1 MMNIISLGAGVQSS
15 TMALMAAHGEITP
28 MPDCAIFC
36 DTQAEKKNTY
46 NYLDYLESKLPYPVY
61 RVTKGNIIDESF
73 LIRKKKNN
81 DEYVAVNIPAY
92 MIDQNGKKSMMMRQC
107 TTIYKIQ
114 PIIKKIREIAQI
126 KRGEKEIKV
135 HQWIGISY
143 DEAHRMKPSRDSFI
157 KNIYPLIKK
166 DMTRGHCLEWITQNK
181 YKLPPRSA
189 CFMCSFQH
197 DKEWLDMKKNHP
209 EFFEKAVKYE
219 KDLEKIQKYSNFK
232 DKVYLHRSCLPL
244 DEVEFNVDENQLNL
258 FGNECEGMCGV

>member
-1 MMNIISLGAGVQSS
+1 
-15 TMALMAAHGEITP
+15 
-28 MPDCAIFC
+28 
-36 DTQAEKKNTY
+36 
-46 NYLDYLESKLPYPVY
+46 
-61 RVTKGNIIDESF
+61 
-73 LIRKKKNN
+73 
-81 DEYVAVNIPAY
+81 
-92 MIDQNGKKSMMMRQC
+92 
-107 TTIYKIQ
+107 
-114 PIIKKIREIAQI
+114 
-126 KRGEKEIKV
+126 
-135 HQWIGISY
+135 
-143 DEAHRMKPSRDSFI
+143 MKPSRDSFI

-189 CFMCSFQH
+189 CYMCSFQH

-232 DKVYLHRSCLPL
+232 DKVYLHRSCVPL